1 MDVNYIKKN
10 GLIYTSDMQTIVGID
25 TESSEFTGR
34 VPFGARY
41 IEGEVFSG
49 CNYEQ
54 ISLPDSV
61 KQVGNC
67 LFENSKN
74 LKKVKLPSTL
84 IQLSAYMFSGC
95 SSLEQVNMPYVV
107 DFFPEGL
114 FNGCSSMPEIPF
126 RAGLTSLPENCLA
139 GCSSLRT
146 LVIPN
151 TVERIYAN
159 AVADCTSL
167 TTIVFPE
174 TLYQLDDDAFKGCNN
189 ISKIRMNGNN
199 PIFFVNEEDGCL
211 YEKTAKGDKL
221 KLKVNKIQNDQI
233 QLFKDN
239 VDDETEPFF
248 TNEDND
254 EIDETFSSEI
264 EGAEDEFISVA
275 PEEEIIMGG
284 NNVDEAVNDIMN
296 EEKDRNELTQDVSVG
311 KEEGEILTQMID
323 VMNDSPN
330 VNNGTV
336 SDEEL
341 ADLFSSNESS
351 ETISESMVAPSTDDA
366 QAAKMQILLDSVQL
380 NRIIENTPA
389 GELPIDT
396 DLFVIAEKTVDAD
409 GVPVFS
415 AKLEKCCRT
424 FAHVQDFKRI
434 VLLSGLPVDDD
445 EFSQFFYHF
454 ISQRNVVF
462 ACEANCPAKLSEYA
476 KKICKLSRI
485 SLDHD
490 DLVSQRKKISIKN
503 KSLIKIVIQD
513 KYD

>member
-1 MDVNYIKKN
+1 
-10 GLIYTSDMQTIVGID
+10 
-25 TESSEFTGR
+25 
-34 VPFGARY
+34 
-41 IEGEVFSG
+41 
-49 CNYEQ
+49 
-54 ISLPDSV
+54 
-61 KQVGNC
+61 
-67 LFENSKN
+67 
-74 LKKVKLPSTL
+74 
-84 IQLSAYMFSGC
+84 
-95 SSLEQVNMPYVV
+95 
-107 DFFPEGL
+107 
-114 FNGCSSMPEIPF
+114 
-126 RAGLTSLPENCLA
+126 
-139 GCSSLRT
+139 
-146 LVIPN
+146 
-151 TVERIYAN
+151 
-159 AVADCTSL
+159 
-167 TTIVFPE
+167 
-174 TLYQLDDDAFKGCNN
+174 
-189 ISKIRMNGNN
+189 
-199 PIFFVNEEDGCL
+199 
-211 YEKTAKGDKL
+211 
-221 KLKVNKIQNDQI
+221 
-233 QLFKDN
+233 
-239 VDDETEPFF
+239 
-248 TNEDND
+248 
-254 EIDETFSSEI
+254 
-264 EGAEDEFISVA
+264 
-275 PEEEIIMGG
+275 
-284 NNVDEAVNDIMN
+284 MN

-434 VLLSGLPVDDD
+434 ILLSGLPVDDD